1 MGMDFYLSYSSVY
14 AFSAGPKWRVSCL
27 PVVEMDDH
35 LPCKLAVKPVHFNA
49 AHLSSLLLGNTGT
62 HR

>member
-1 MGMDFYLSYSSVY
+1 MGKNFYLSYSPLY
-14 AFSAGPKWRVSCL
+14 ALFAGPDWRVSCL

-35 LPCKLAVKPVHFNA
+35 LPCKLPVKPVHFNA
-49 AHLSSLLLGNTGT
+49 AFVDSLLFGTTGT